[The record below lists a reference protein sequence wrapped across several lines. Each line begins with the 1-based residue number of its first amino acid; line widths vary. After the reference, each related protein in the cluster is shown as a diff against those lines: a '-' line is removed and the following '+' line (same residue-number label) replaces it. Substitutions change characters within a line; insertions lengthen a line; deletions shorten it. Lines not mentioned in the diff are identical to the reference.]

1 MAQIDAPEGINGDVS
16 KWRRDLRGK
25 IGTLLTKELGGTLT
39 RDKLDKIPAALASL
53 VEGFP
58 ELEAS
63 GLVAVS
69 TLVRERALA
78 MLGERDTQMKL
89 PKAAKKESTRGSQHP
104 NQDRRYF
111 DDMGRHSL
119 ITRAD
124 EIILGRLIQADG
136 PDAEMAKTNLVTANL
151 RLVVSIAK
159 KYTYRGMPFMD
170 LVQEG
175 NIGLIRG
182 AEKFDPE
189 RGFTFS
195 TYATWW
201 IRQGITRA
209 IEMQSRTI
217 RFPIYQVENINNFRK
232 LIREFIQDKKREP
245 TPEELKD
252 FLGLDSSELAKLM
265 SLVQL
270 SNGTVSLDAPVSDQ
284 DERSLAEF
292 IEDKQGERPDQVFGR
307 TLDREEVEIYLY
319 QSNLTEKEIEVIKRR
334 YGIDQVESESLEAIG
349 ATKGVTRERIRQI
362 EVKAMRKIRFTAK
375 RLARAKTMKGFN
387 RMMAIDLADD

>member
-1 MAQIDAPEGINGDVS
+1 
-16 KWRRDLRGK
+16 
-25 IGTLLTKELGGTLT
+25 
-39 RDKLDKIPAALASL
+39 
-53 VEGFP
+53 
-58 ELEAS
+58 
-63 GLVAVS
+63 
-69 TLVRERALA
+69 
-78 MLGERDTQMKL
+78 
-89 PKAAKKESTRGSQHP
+89 
-104 NQDRRYF
+104 
-111 DDMGRHSL
+111 
-119 ITRAD
+119 
-124 EIILGRLIQADG
+124 
-136 PDAEMAKTNLVTANL
+136 
-151 RLVVSIAK
+151 
-159 KYTYRGMPFMD
+159 
-170 LVQEG
+170 
-175 NIGLIRG
+175 
-182 AEKFDPE
+182 
-189 RGFTFS
+189 
-195 TYATWW
+195 
-201 IRQGITRA
+201 
-209 IEMQSRTI
+209 MQSRTI